1 MPTPAAHSL
10 HHQMD
15 DTADFAVSRQFPAG
29 SCACSNPRQP
39 VCDAIGGG
47 SCGLTRKLSTRPSLW
62 QRLKRWWR
70 RGQLRAEL
78 AALEADR
85 ADCLDRLGAC
95 ISYGTPWT
103 PERAGRL
110 QLAKLDL
117 QRVDRDIA
125 AKHQQLATHE
135 WSA

>member
-1 MPTPAAHSL
+1 MNPL

-15 DTADFAVSRQFPAG
+15 DTADFAVSRQFPAE
-29 SCACSNPRQP
+29 ACTDIGANPTPIR
-39 VCDAIGGG
+39 
-47 SCGLTRKLSTRPSLW
+47 LSPW

-117 QRVDRDIA
+117 QQVDRDIA
-125 AKHQQLATHE
+125 AKRQQLATHE